1 MKMKNYF
8 SVSVFL
14 KMKMKDYL
22 ELKKFLKLKN
32 EINGHF

>member
-1 MKMKNYF
+1 MKNYF

-22 ELKKFLKLKN
+22 ELKNFLKLKN